1 MIFENRQDAGRQ
13 LATHLAEFADRPDAI
28 VLGIPRGGV
37 IVALEIAQALRLP
50 LDIFLAHKL
59 GVPGHEELAFGA
71 IAATGSRYLDE
82 EVIREMCVSPEAI
95 DRVTTQVRQLLHQRA
110 LLYRGRRPP
119 LQLAGRNVLLV
130 DDGIATGASVYS
142 AILALRQ
149 IGPAAI
155 VLAAP
160 VAPASTCAWLRGSV
174 DRLVCLHAPP
184 DFHAVGQFFRDFSQ
198 VEDDEIVRLLQP
210 PA

>member
-13 LATHLAEFADRPDAI
+13 LATRLAEFTDRPDAI

-95 DRVTTQVRQLLHQRA
+95 DRVTDQVRQLLNQRA

-119 LQLAGRNVLLV
+119 LQLAGQTVLLV
-130 DDGIATGASVYS
+130 DDGIATGASVYA

-149 IGPAAI
+149 MQPATLI
-155 VLAAP
+155 LAVP
-160 VAPASTCAWLRGSV
+160 VAPASTCAWLRTSV

>member
-13 LATHLAEFADRPDAI
+13 LATHLAEFADRPAAI

-37 IVALEIAQALRLP
+37 IVALEIAQALNLP

-82 EVIREMCVSPEAI
+82 EVIREMRVSPEAI
-95 DRVTTQVRQLLHQRA
+95 DRVTDQVRQLLHQRA

-119 LQLAGRNVLLV
+119 LQLAGQTVLLV
-130 DDGIATGASVYS
+130 DDGIATGASVYA

>member
-1 MIFENRQDAGRQ
+1 MIFQDRQDAGRQ
-13 LATHLAEFADRPDAI
+13 LATHLAEFADRPNAI

-37 IVALEIAQALRLP
+37 IVAFEIARALNLP

-82 EVIREMCVSPEAI
+82 EVIRSECVSPEAI
-95 DRVTTQVRQLLHQRA
+95 DRVTAQVRQLLRQRA
-110 LLYRGRRPP
+110 LLYRGHRPP
-119 LQLAGRNVLLV
+119 LHLAGQSVVLV
-130 DDGIATGASVYS
+130 DDGIATGASVYA

-149 IGPAAI
+149 FGPAELI
-155 VLAAP
+155 LAAP

-174 DRLVCLHAPP
+174 DRLVCLHAPQ
-184 DFHAVGQFFRDFSQ
+184 DFHAVGQFFRDFAQ
-198 VEDDEIVRLLQP
+198 VEDDEVVRLLQP
-210 PA
+210 PG

>member
-1 MIFENRQDAGRQ
+1 MIFEDRQDAGRQ
-13 LATHLAEFADRPDAI
+13 LATRLAEFADRPAAI

-37 IVALEIAQALRLP
+37 IVASQIAQALRLP

-71 IAATGSRYLDE
+71 IADTGSRYLDE
-82 EVIREMCVSPEAI
+82 EVIREMRVSPEAI
-95 DRVTTQVRQLLHQRA
+95 DRVTAEVRQLLHQRA
-110 LLYRGRRPP
+110 LLYRGHRPP
-119 LQLAGRNVLLV
+119 LQLAGQTVLLV
-130 DDGIATGASVYS
+130 DDGIATGASVYA

-155 VLAAP
+155 VLAVP